1 MWSAGTSRRDQQIYH
16 QGYQD
21 RTDRRPHPSRS
32 SWRPWGPGIFVA
44 DAAGRGFGPCT
55 PTLLRQARALHPRV
69 FEDLPVDELA
79 IDALDAADIDGF
91 DEVARRRI
99 DGDRPAR
106 ADEVDLLERR
116 HRLVGVDHAVELRHH
131 VADRM
136 HAVIAGHR
144 HEARPGMC
152 AEGGLPVGE
161 VFLVLGARMSR

>member
-1 MWSAGTSRRDQQIYH
+1 VWYAETSRRDQQIYH

-116 HRLVGVDHAVELRHH
+116 HRLVRIDRPMERRHH
-131 VADRM
+131 VANGV
-136 HAVIAGHR
+136 HAVIARDR
-144 HEARPGMC
+144 HEI
-152 AEGGLPVGE
+152 GLGCGPNAGRQSAGE
-161 VFLVLGARMSR
+161 FFVL